1 MGLPKVKQKE
11 NTFNVLY
18 FKTNQTSF
26 DGENRVFLNVKGHLG
41 VLYLVCVRVVED
53 YFKETL
59 RLEVGFLK

>member
-53 YFKETL
+53 NL
-59 RLEVGFLK
+59 RRPFVLKSAS